1 MRFNGLDLNLLVAL
15 DAVLSEMN
23 ISRAAERVFLSQS
36 AMSSALGR
44 LREYFQDDLVVPVGR
59 KLVMTPLAE
68 SIAQPVRDVL
78 MRVDTAITTRPVFEP
93 SQAQRRFSLLASDYT
108 TAVVMPPLLARAARE
123 APGVGFD
130 LRSLTLQAGLPNE
143 LLERGLA
150 DLLIIPELWVS
161 EAHPTEL
168 LWEDSYVCIVSAD
181 NDRVGASIS
190 FDEYLAL
197 GHVAVE
203 AASGRPTA
211 FDAWFLQQY
220 GVTRRVEVAT
230 PHFSDVPRFVVGTK
244 RVAVV
249 QRKLAQV
256 FRHLPLRFIEPPLEI
271 PPVRQ
276 MMQWH
281 KYRSLDPGLAW
292 LRRAFIASVPENG

>member
-15 DAVLSEMN
+15 DAVLSDMN
-23 ISRAAERVFLSQS
+23 ISRAAERVYLSQS
-36 AMSSALGR
+36 AMSGALGR
-44 LREYFQDDLVVPVGR
+44 LRDYFQDDLVVQVGR

-68 SIAQPVRDVL
+68 SLAQPVRDVL
-78 MRVDTAITTRPVFEP
+78 TQVDATISIRPAFEP

-108 TAVVMPPLLARAARE
+108 TTVVMPPLLVRAGRE
-123 APGVGFD
+123 APGASFD
-130 LRSLTLQAGLPNE
+130 LRSLTVQTGLPHE
-143 LLERGLA
+143 LLERGET
-150 DLLIIPELWVS
+150 DLLIIPEQWVS
-161 EAHPTEL
+161 TSHPTEL
-168 LWEDSYVCIVSAD
+168 LWEDVYVCIVSAD
-181 NDRVGASIS
+181 NDEVGDTIG
-190 FDEYLAL
+190 FDQYLAM

-211 FDAWFLQQY
+211 FDGWFLQRY

-230 PHFSDVPRFVVGTK
+230 PHFSDVPRFVVGTR

-249 QRKLAQV
+249 QRKLAMA
-256 FRHLPLRFIEPPLEI
+256 FRHLPLRFLPPPLEI

-281 KYRSLDPGLAW
+281 RYRSLDPGLGW
-292 LRRAFIASVPENG
+292 LRKALLASVPPDG

>member
-1 MRFNGLDLNLLVAL
+1 
-15 DAVLSEMN
+15 
-23 ISRAAERVFLSQS
+23 
-36 AMSSALGR
+36 
-44 LREYFQDDLVVPVGR
+44 
-59 KLVMTPLAE
+59 MTPLAE
-68 SIAQPVRDVL
+68 SLAQPVRDVL

-108 TAVVMPPLLARAARE
+108 STVLMPPLLARSGKE
-123 APGVGFD
+123 APGVRFA
-130 LRSLTLQAGLPNE
+130 LTSLTAYSGLPAE

-150 DLLIIPELWVS
+150 DLLIIPDQWVS
-161 EAHPTEL
+161 DAHPTEL
-168 LWEDSYVCIVSAD
+168 LWEDTYVCIVSSD
-181 NDRVGASIS
+181 NDKVGNTLS
-190 FDEYLAL
+190 FDEYLAM

-211 FDAWFLQQY
+211 FDGWSMRKY
-220 GVTRRVEVAT
+220 GVARRVEVAT
-230 PHFSDVPRFVVGTK
+230 PHFSDVPRFVAGTH

-249 QRKLAQV
+249 QRKLALA

-281 KYRSLDPGLAW
+281 KYRSLDPGLGW
-292 LRRAFIASVPENG
+292 LRRALLASVP